1 VLDLGGQELLEAPVI
16 GQTGQLVSDRL
27 AMHLEMEFYV
37 LKRRSGLDPSE
48 LGTSRSSSVNA

>member
-1 VLDLGGQELLEAPVI
+1 VI

-27 AMHLEMEFYV
+27 ATHLEMEFYV
-37 LKRRSGLDPSE
+37 LKRQSGLDPSE